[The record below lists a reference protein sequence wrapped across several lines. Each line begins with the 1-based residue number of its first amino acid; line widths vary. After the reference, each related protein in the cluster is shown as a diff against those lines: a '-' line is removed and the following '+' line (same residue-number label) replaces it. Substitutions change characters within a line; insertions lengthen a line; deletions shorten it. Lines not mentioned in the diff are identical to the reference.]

1 MSKDIYQEEGFLY
14 RKPDFIQFEHP
25 DLVSALELIE
35 NIRFFT
41 NHAGRVILPPELKD
55 LRVELGSST
64 YRLGIGGL
72 HSSEQNATHF
82 SDDEYT
88 LYDFDVVSYYPA
100 IILKMGLFPEDAGPG
115 FIKVFKDYVDMRVN
129 AKKSG
134 DTVTASALK
143 IAINGVYGK
152 FGSKYSFLYSPDN
165 IINVTITGQ
174 LSLLM
179 LIEALEE
186 ENIPVVSANTDGIVI
201 KCPKD
206 SEDMMHF
213 IVDNW
218 EYMTGFETE
227 ATQYKSLHSRD
238 VNNYI
243 AVKEGGCKSKG
254 AFSPP
259 SLMKNPEVAI
269 CNTAVMRYLMDGTPI
284 ERTIRECDDIR
295 QFVSVRTVRDGAID
309 QQGEYLGKVIRWYYA
324 TGVEGPITHQV
335 NGYKV
340 PKSEGAKPLM
350 DLPDQ
355 FPTDINYD
363 WYFGEAQ
370 SLLTDLGVIVEE
382 NNKGTV
388 H

>member
-1 MSKDIYQEEGFLY
+1 
-14 RKPDFIQFEHP
+14 
-25 DLVSALELIE
+25 
-35 NIRFFT
+35 
-41 NHAGRVILPPELKD
+41 
-55 LRVELGSST
+55 
-64 YRLGIGGL
+64 
-72 HSSEQNATHF
+72 
-82 SDDEYT
+82 
-88 LYDFDVVSYYPA
+88 
-100 IILKMGLFPEDAGPG
+100 
-115 FIKVFKDYVDMRVN
+115 
-129 AKKSG
+129 
-134 DTVTASALK
+134 
-143 IAINGVYGK
+143 
-152 FGSKYSFLYSPDN
+152 
-165 IINVTITGQ
+165 
-174 LSLLM
+174 
-179 LIEALEE
+179 
-186 ENIPVVSANTDGIVI
+186 
-201 KCPKD
+201 
-206 SEDMMHF
+206 MHF